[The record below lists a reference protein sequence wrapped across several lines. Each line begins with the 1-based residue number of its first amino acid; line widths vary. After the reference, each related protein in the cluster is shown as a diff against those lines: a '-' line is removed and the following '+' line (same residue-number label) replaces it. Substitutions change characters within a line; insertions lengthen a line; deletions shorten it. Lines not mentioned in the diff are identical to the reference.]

1 MSAWSGSH
9 FWRLVWIAW
18 GCFSSSLW
26 AEGGFTIHF
35 AEISLSGRV
44 LFPECFSQP
53 SGLWKEIGWKE
64 KQFTCTSLSPSL
76 MYHLSSSLALRSSSL
91 LEDGSEYRH
100 FSSFSGG
107 ERFVVYCRSS
117 SYFLWS
123 PAHVNWKCSSFGHSA
138 FFPVLG
144 CESAS
149 TAVIFNPF
157 FFFYFFSPAFLL
169 AAVLYY
175 TLFYIHSLALV
186 PDVSVFRKKS
196 WAVVAVKDA

>member
-107 ERFVVYCRSS
+107 ERFVVCCRSS

-123 PAHVNWKCSSFGHSA
+123 PAHVNWKCSYFGHSA

-144 CESAS
+144 CEGAS

-157 FFFYFFSPAFLL
+157 FFFFSPAFLL